1 MSNVRPQVQAVTLL
15 VQVALVLVAGWWLLL
30 LPMGIASLF
39 GLHGWGFFHSGLVLL
54 CLPFTLALAFWLVRL
69 LPWFKPL
76 GVQNTEPRSPDSL
89 HD

>member
-1 MSNVRPQVQAVTLL
+1 VQAVKLL

-30 LPMGIASLF
+30 LPMGIASFF
-39 GLHGWGFFHSGLVLL
+39 GLHGWGFFHSGLAFL

-76 GVQNTEPRSPDSL
+76 SARNTESQSPNAL
-89 HD
+89 RG